1 MENVIFYKFRKS
13 NNNWIIAFLN
23 NETNNYTIIK
33 NDINSLKEFLDNQKS
48 FVFIG
53 ANNSIYDDIFITSLL
68 KNGNLFDEVNKED
81 IEETLPITFD
91 VTEGIVR
98 NNLIDFNNMV
108 SCLWDKDNKPL
119 LYNYSYKEE
128 DIETQLKKDLLII
141 QSFYQDNERN
151 NYINW
156 KKEVIEEFNLPKS
169 AYRESYGYIMKQI
182 VGLEINESS
191 SNSNNITLDSRL
203 DKTLKE
209 KNDPFLNQLLNIL
222 MYYYSN
228 TDNVDSKLD
237 KVLKEED
244 DSILNIILKILIYH
258 YCSIDTVDPK
268 LDKILNEKN
277 DPFLNQLLNIL
288 MYYYNNTGTIDS
300 KLDIVL
306 KEGDDSILNNIL
318 KILIYHYRS
327 IDIVDP
333 KLDKILNERN
343 KPFLNLQLLNI
354 LMYYYSNTDNV
365 DSELDK
371 ILNERNKPF
380 LNLQL
385 LSILMYYYSNTDNVD
400 SELDKV
406 LKEEDNQLQRDFFN
420 KLVYYYKNINT
431 LEKQKIK
438 LDNCFIKFEL
448 QGILGSMDSD
458 YIDTNIT
465 DDIKYLYIDF
475 NSFGP
480 NILINNKWLDQ
491 VAKNPSNYEL
501 VKNRRI
507 DLKGKKDIKQLYY
520 KYLLNSGLDYLN
532 KVKTKNGENIGLSLT
547 ITGIMTMM
555 LLYSNIK
562 PYGIELIECNTDG
575 FIVKCP
581 SKYIDKVKLEVKKI
595 EKELSLSCDVDI
607 VDKIAHFNTQN
618 YVMQYENG
626 SEKHLGYF
634 GNAQTHPLYCS
645 GITAVETALK
655 EYYLNGIPVSVTLR
669 KFRNENNLKAFQI
682 IKKPKS
688 NENRRYINDGGL
700 YYPYDRTSYRLFAV
714 REDTLKTPLYTKNKK
729 EKYEIDKKKRGKSV
743 KDGFYYFELSDNH
756 IPNIYDIDL
765 NYYIDEC
772 YKVINA
778 HPVNKEIQIMKPKQ
792 KKFCFVDID
801 GTLIKNKDEITSYTI
816 FSNAAKE
823 LVKDEEL
830 SIAYNLFNKQ
840 KGCYLLQFLSLCKS
854 PRKPGSLEDYFA
866 EFLKSKNLFPGKT
879 TAEYKLFVKRF
890 LENDKE
896 FSKLLST
903 YTYAKELLVYLK
915 NEDFYN
921 CINSNWFKSVQSAKL
936 ESTGLDEYI
945 DDICTIDDHQA
956 KPSLAGWK
964 ELLNNHNVSSDDF
977 VISLGDTTSDIV
989 PKTLNIPSVIIDHD
1003 ERKLSQRVL
1012 SNGIIINDFSEIMNP
1027 NFYSE
1032 IDKIKKY
1039 RRN

>member
-1 MENVIFYKFRKS
+1 MKNVIFYRFRKS

-33 NDINSLKEFLDNQKS
+33 NDINSLKEFLDNQKNS
-48 FVFIG
+48 VFIG

-68 KNGNLFDEVNKED
+68 KNGNLYDEVNKED

-222 MYYYSN
+222 IYYYSN
-228 TDNVDSKLD
+228 TGN
-237 KVLKEED
+237 
-244 DSILNIILKILIYH
+244 
-258 YCSIDTVDPK
+258 
-268 LDKILNEKN
+268 
-277 DPFLNQLLNIL
+277 
-288 MYYYNNTGTIDS
+288 
-300 KLDIVL
+300 
-306 KEGDDSILNNIL
+306 
-318 KILIYHYRS
+318 
-327 IDIVDP
+327 
-333 KLDKILNERN
+333 
-343 KPFLNLQLLNI
+343 
-354 LMYYYSNTDNV
+354 
-365 DSELDK
+365 
-371 ILNERNKPF
+371 
-380 LNLQL
+380 
-385 LSILMYYYSNTDNVD
+385 
-400 SELDKV
+400 
-406 LKEEDNQLQRDFFN
+406 
-420 KLVYYYKNINT
+420 

-438 LDNCFIKFEL
+438 LDNCLIKFEL
-448 QGILGSMDSD
+448 KGILGSMDSD
-458 YIDTNIT
+458 YIDSNIK

-480 NILINNKWLDQ
+480 NILINNKWLDE

-532 KVKTKNGENIGLSLT
+532 KVETKNGENIGLSLT

-688 NENRRYINDGGL
+688 NEKRRYINDGGL

-756 IPNIYDIDL
+756 IPNVYDIDL

-792 KKFCFVDID
+792 KKYCFVDID
-801 GTLIKNKDEITSYTI
+801 GTLIKNKDELTSYTI

-823 LVKDEEL
+823 LAKDEEI

-896 FSKLLST
+896 FSTLLST

>member
-1 MENVIFYKFRKS
+1 
-13 NNNWIIAFLN
+13 
-23 NETNNYTIIK
+23 
-33 NDINSLKEFLDNQKS
+33 
-48 FVFIG
+48 
-53 ANNSIYDDIFITSLL
+53 
-68 KNGNLFDEVNKED
+68 
-81 IEETLPITFD
+81 
-91 VTEGIVR
+91 
-98 NNLIDFNNMV
+98 
-108 SCLWDKDNKPL
+108 
-119 LYNYSYKEE
+119 
-128 DIETQLKKDLLII
+128 
-141 QSFYQDNERN
+141 
-151 NYINW
+151 
-156 KKEVIEEFNLPKS
+156 
-169 AYRESYGYIMKQI
+169 
-182 VGLEINESS
+182 
-191 SNSNNITLDSRL
+191 
-203 DKTLKE
+203 
-209 KNDPFLNQLLNIL
+209 

-228 TDNVDSKLD
+228 
-237 KVLKEED
+237 
-244 DSILNIILKILIYH
+244 
-258 YCSIDTVDPK
+258 
-268 LDKILNEKN
+268 
-277 DPFLNQLLNIL
+277 
-288 MYYYNNTGTIDS
+288 
-300 KLDIVL
+300 
-306 KEGDDSILNNIL
+306 
-318 KILIYHYRS
+318 
-327 IDIVDP
+327 IDI
-333 KLDKILNERN
+333 
-343 KPFLNLQLLNI
+343 
-354 LMYYYSNTDNV
+354 
-365 DSELDK
+365 
-371 ILNERNKPF
+371 
-380 LNLQL
+380 
-385 LSILMYYYSNTDNVD
+385 
-400 SELDKV
+400 
-406 LKEEDNQLQRDFFN
+406 
-420 KLVYYYKNINT
+420 

-438 LDNCFIKFEL
+438 LDNCLIKFDL
-448 QGILGSMDSD
+448 QGIKGSMDTD
-458 YIDTNIT
+458 YIDTNIK

-480 NILINNKWLDQ
+480 NILINNNWLDE

-501 VKNRRI
+501 IKNRRI

-581 SKYIDKVKLEVKKI
+581 SQYIDKVKLEVKKI
-595 EKELSLSCDVDI
+595 EKELRLSCDVDI

-669 KFRNENNLKAFQI
+669 KFRNENNLKVFQI

-688 NENRRYINDGGL
+688 NEKRRYIKDGGL

-743 KDGFYYFELSDNH
+743 KDGFYYLELSDNH

-772 YKVINA
+772 YKVIKA

-823 LVKDEEL
+823 LIKDEEI

-840 KGCYLLQFLSLCKS
+840 KGCYLLQFLSLCKT
-854 PRKPGSLEDYFA
+854 PRQSGSLEDYFA

-879 TAEYKLFVKRF
+879 INDYKYFVKRF

-896 FSKLLST
+896 FSKLLSAYD
-903 YTYAKELLVYLK
+903 YTNKLLMYLK
-915 NEDFYN
+915 DEYDYT
-921 CINSNWFKSVQSAKL
+921 ITNSNWFKYVQSAKL
-936 ESTGLDEYI
+936 ESHGLDNYI
-945 DDICTIDDHQA
+945 YDLCTIDDHLA
-956 KPSLAGWK
+956 KPSKKGWL
-964 ELLNNHNVSSDDF
+964 ELLNRYHISSDDF
-977 VISLGDTTSDIV
+977 VISFGNSTSDLA
-989 PKTLNIPSVIIDHD
+989 PKTLNIPSVIIDNN
-1003 ERKLSQRVL
+1003 EKKLSKSVI
-1012 SNGIIINDFSEIMNP
+1012 SNGIIIKDISEIMNP

-1032 IDKIKKY
+1032 IDKIKQY

>member
-1 MENVIFYKFRKS
+1 MKNVIFYKFRKS
-13 NNNWIIAFLN
+13 NNNWTIAFLN

-33 NDINSLKEFLDNQKS
+33 NDINSLKRFLDNQKNS
-48 FVFIG
+48 VFIG

-68 KNGNLFDEVNKED
+68 KNGNLYDEVNKED
-81 IEETLPITFD
+81 IEEILPITFD
-91 VTEGIVR
+91 ITEGIVR

-108 SCLWDKDNKPL
+108 SCLWNKDNKPL

-141 QSFYQDNERN
+141 QSFYQDTERN

-156 KKEVIEEFNLPKS
+156 KKEVIKEFNLPKS
-169 AYRESYGYIMKQI
+169 ACRESYGYIMKQI

-203 DKTLKE
+203 DKAIKE
-209 KNDPFLNQLLNIL
+209 KNDPFLNQLLN
-222 MYYYSN
+222 M
-228 TDNVDSKLD
+228 
-237 KVLKEED
+237 
-244 DSILNIILKILIYH
+244 
-258 YCSIDTVDPK
+258 
-268 LDKILNEKN
+268 
-277 DPFLNQLLNIL
+277 L
-288 MYYYNNTGTIDS
+288 MYYYN
-300 KLDIVL
+300 
-306 KEGDDSILNNIL
+306 
-318 KILIYHYRS
+318 
-327 IDIVDP
+327 
-333 KLDKILNERN
+333 
-343 KPFLNLQLLNI
+343 
-354 LMYYYSNTDNV
+354 
-365 DSELDK
+365 
-371 ILNERNKPF
+371 
-380 LNLQL
+380 
-385 LSILMYYYSNTDNVD
+385 
-400 SELDKV
+400 
-406 LKEEDNQLQRDFFN
+406 
-420 KLVYYYKNINT
+420 NINT

-438 LDNCFIKFEL
+438 LDNCLIKFDL
-448 QGILGSMDSD
+448 QGIIGSMDSD
-458 YIDTNIT
+458 YIDTNIK

-480 NILINNKWLDQ
+480 NILINNKWLDE

-507 DLKGKKDIKQLYY
+507 DLKEKKDIKQLYY

-607 VDKIAHFNTQN
+607 IDKIAHFNTQN

-655 EYYLNGIPVSVTLR
+655 EYYLNGIAVSITLR
-669 KFRNENNLKAFQI
+669 KLRNENELKAFQI

-688 NENRRYINDGGL
+688 NEKRRYINDGGL

-729 EKYEIDKKKRGKSV
+729 EKFEIDKKKRGRSV

-756 IPNIYDIDL
+756 IPNIYDIDI

-792 KKFCFVDID
+792 KKFCFTDID
-801 GTLIKNKDEITSYTI
+801 GTLIKKKDELTSYTV
-816 FSNAAKE
+816 FYNAAKE
-823 LVKDEEL
+823 LVKDEEM
-830 SIAYNLFNKQ
+830 SIAYNLFSKQ
-840 KGCYLLQFLSLCKS
+840 KGCYLLQFLNLCKL

-879 TAEYKLFVKRF
+879 IAKYKLFVKSF

-896 FSKLLST
+896 FSRLLST

-915 NEDFYN
+915 SEDFYN
-921 CINSNWFKSVQSAKL
+921 CANSNWFKFVQSAKL

-956 KPSLAGWK
+956 KPSLEGWK
-964 ELLNNHNVSSDDF
+964 ELLSNHKVSSDDL
-977 VISLGDTTSDIV
+977 VISFGDTTSDIV
-989 PKTLNIPSVIIDHD
+989 PKTLNIPSIIIDHN
-1003 ERKLSQRVL
+1003 ERKLPKRVL
-1012 SNGIIINDFSEIMNP
+1012 SNGIIIKDFSEIMNP
-1027 NFYSE
+1027 NFFSE
-1032 IDKIKKY
+1032 ISKIKQY

>member
-1 MENVIFYKFRKS
+1 MKNVIFYKFKKS
-13 NNNWIIAFLN
+13 NNNWTIAFLN

-33 NDINSLKEFLDNQKS
+33 NDINSLKEFLDNQKNS
-48 FVFIG
+48 EFIG

-68 KNGNLFDEVNKED
+68 KNGNLYDEVKKED

-191 SNSNNITLDSRL
+191 PNSNNITLDSRL
-203 DKTLKE
+203 DKALKE

-222 MYYYSN
+222 MYYY
-228 TDNVDSKLD
+228 
-237 KVLKEED
+237 
-244 DSILNIILKILIYH
+244 
-258 YCSIDTVDPK
+258 
-268 LDKILNEKN
+268 
-277 DPFLNQLLNIL
+277 
-288 MYYYNNTGTIDS
+288 NN
-300 KLDIVL
+300 
-306 KEGDDSILNNIL
+306 
-318 KILIYHYRS
+318 
-327 IDIVDP
+327 
-333 KLDKILNERN
+333 
-343 KPFLNLQLLNI
+343 
-354 LMYYYSNTDNV
+354 
-365 DSELDK
+365 
-371 ILNERNKPF
+371 
-380 LNLQL
+380 
-385 LSILMYYYSNTDNVD
+385 
-400 SELDKV
+400 
-406 LKEEDNQLQRDFFN
+406 
-420 KLVYYYKNINT
+420 NINT

-438 LDNCFIKFEL
+438 LDNCLIKFDL
-448 QGILGSMDSD
+448 QGIKGSMDSD
-458 YIDTNIT
+458 YIDTNIK

-480 NILINNKWLDQ
+480 NILINNKWLDE

-655 EYYLNGIPVSVTLR
+655 EYYLNGIPVSITLR
-669 KFRNENNLKAFQI
+669 KLRNENNLKAFQI

-688 NENRRYINDGGL
+688 NEKRRYINDGGL

-801 GTLIKNKDEITSYTI
+801 GTLIKNKDEITTYTI

-823 LVKDEEL
+823 LVKDEEI

-896 FSKLLST
+896 FSTLLST

-915 NEDFYN
+915 NEGIYN
-921 CINSNWFKSVQSAKL
+921 CINSNWFKSVQTAKL

-977 VISLGDTTSDIV
+977 VISLGDTTSDIA
-989 PKTLNIPSVIIDHD
+989 PKSLNIPSIIIDHN
-1003 ERKLSQRVL
+1003 ERELSQRVL
-1012 SNGIIINDFSEIMNP
+1012 SNGIIIKDFSEIMNP

>member
-333 KLDKILNERN
+333 K
-343 KPFLNLQLLNI
+343 
-354 LMYYYSNTDNV
+354 
-365 DSELDK
+365 LDK

>member
-33 NDINSLKEFLDNQKS
+33 NDINSLKEFLDNQKNS
-48 FVFIG
+48 VFIG

-68 KNGNLFDEVNKED
+68 KNGNLYDEVKKED

-169 AYRESYGYIMKQI
+169 AYHESYGYIMKQI

-203 DKTLKE
+203 DKALKE

-222 MYYYSN
+222 MYYYN
-228 TDNVDSKLD
+228 
-237 KVLKEED
+237 
-244 DSILNIILKILIYH
+244 
-258 YCSIDTVDPK
+258 
-268 LDKILNEKN
+268 
-277 DPFLNQLLNIL
+277 
-288 MYYYNNTGTIDS
+288 
-300 KLDIVL
+300 
-306 KEGDDSILNNIL
+306 
-318 KILIYHYRS
+318 
-327 IDIVDP
+327 
-333 KLDKILNERN
+333 
-343 KPFLNLQLLNI
+343 
-354 LMYYYSNTDNV
+354 
-365 DSELDK
+365 
-371 ILNERNKPF
+371 
-380 LNLQL
+380 
-385 LSILMYYYSNTDNVD
+385 
-400 SELDKV
+400 
-406 LKEEDNQLQRDFFN
+406 
-420 KLVYYYKNINT
+420 NINT

-438 LDNCFIKFEL
+438 LDNCLIKFDL
-448 QGILGSMDSD
+448 QGIKGSMDSD
-458 YIDTNIT
+458 YIDTNIK

-480 NILINNKWLDQ
+480 NILINNKWLDE

-532 KVKTKNGENIGLSLT
+532 KVETKNGENIGLSLT

-655 EYYLNGIPVSVTLR
+655 EYYLNGIPVSITLR
-669 KFRNENNLKAFQI
+669 KLRNENNLKAFQI

-688 NENRRYINDGGL
+688 NEKRRYINDGGL

-729 EKYEIDKKKRGKSV
+729 EKYEIDKKKRGRSV

-772 YKVINA
+772 YKIINA
-778 HPVNKEIQIMKPKQ
+778 HPINKEIQIMKPKQ

-801 GTLIKNKDEITSYTI
+801 GTLIKNKDEITTYTI

-823 LVKDEEL
+823 LVKDEEI

-840 KGCYLLQFLSLCKS
+840 KGCYLLQFLSLCKT
-854 PRKPGSLEDYFA
+854 PRKPGSIEDYFA
-866 EFLKSKNLFPGKT
+866 EFLESKNLFPGKT

-896 FSKLLST
+896 FSTLLST

-915 NEDFYN
+915 NEGVYN
-921 CINSNWFKSVQSAKL
+921 CINSNWFKSVQTTKL

-977 VISLGDTTSDIV
+977 VISLGDTTSDIA
-989 PKTLNIPSVIIDHD
+989 PKSLNIPSIIIDHN

>member
-1 MENVIFYKFRKS
+1 MKNVIFYRFRKS

-33 NDINSLKEFLDNQKS
+33 NDINSLKEFLDNQKNS
-48 FVFIG
+48 VFIG

-68 KNGNLFDEVNKED
+68 KNGNLYDEVNKED

-333 KLDKILNERN
+333 KLDEILNERN

-354 LMYYYSNTDNV
+354 LMYYYSNTDN
-365 DSELDK
+365 E
-371 ILNERNKPF
+371 
-380 LNLQL
+380 
-385 LSILMYYYSNTDNVD
+385 D

-420 KLVYYYKNINT
+420 KLVYYYNNINT

-438 LDNCFIKFEL
+438 LDNCLIKFEL
-448 QGILGSMDSD
+448 KGILGSMDSD
-458 YIDTNIT
+458 YIDTNIK

-480 NILINNKWLDQ
+480 NILINNKWLDE
-491 VAKNPSNYEL
+491 VAQNPSNYEL

-532 KVKTKNGENIGLSLT
+532 KVETKNGENIGLSLT

-688 NENRRYINDGGL
+688 NEKRRYINDGGL

-756 IPNIYDIDL
+756 IPNVYDIDL
-765 NYYIDEC
+765 NYYIDEGD
-772 YKVINA
+772 KVINA

-792 KKFCFVDID
+792 KKYCFVDID

-823 LVKDEEL
+823 LAKDEEI

-896 FSKLLST
+896 FSTLLST

-989 PKTLNIPSVIIDHD
+989 PKTLNIPCVIIDHD

>member
-33 NDINSLKEFLDNQKS
+33 NDINSLKEFLDNQKNS
-48 FVFIG
+48 VFIG

-68 KNGNLFDEVNKED
+68 KNGNLYDEVKKED
-81 IEETLPITFD
+81 IEETLPISFD

-98 NNLIDFNNMV
+98 NNIIDFNNMV

-191 SNSNNITLDSRL
+191 PNSNNITLDSRL
-203 DKTLKE
+203 DKALKG
-209 KNDPFLNQLLNIL
+209 
-222 MYYYSN
+222 
-228 TDNVDSKLD
+228 
-237 KVLKEED
+237 
-244 DSILNIILKILIYH
+244 
-258 YCSIDTVDPK
+258 
-268 LDKILNEKN
+268 KN

-288 MYYYNNTGTIDS
+288 MYYYNN
-300 KLDIVL
+300 
-306 KEGDDSILNNIL
+306 
-318 KILIYHYRS
+318 
-327 IDIVDP
+327 
-333 KLDKILNERN
+333 
-343 KPFLNLQLLNI
+343 
-354 LMYYYSNTDNV
+354 
-365 DSELDK
+365 
-371 ILNERNKPF
+371 
-380 LNLQL
+380 
-385 LSILMYYYSNTDNVD
+385 
-400 SELDKV
+400 
-406 LKEEDNQLQRDFFN
+406 
-420 KLVYYYKNINT
+420 INT

-438 LDNCFIKFEL
+438 LDNCLIKFNL
-448 QGILGSMDSD
+448 QGITGSMDSD
-458 YIDTNIT
+458 YIDTNIK

-480 NILINNKWLDQ
+480 NILINNKWLDE

-595 EKELSLSCDVDI
+595 EKDLSLSCDVDI

-669 KFRNENNLKAFQI
+669 KLRNENELKAFQI
-682 IKKPKS
+682 IKKPKI
-688 NENRRYINDGGL
+688 NEKRRYINDGGL

-714 REDTLKTPLYTKNKK
+714 REDALKTPLYTKNKK
-729 EKYEIDKKKRGKSV
+729 EKYEIDKKKRGRSV

-772 YKVINA
+772 YKIINA
-778 HPVNKEIQIMKPKQ
+778 HPINKEIQIMKPKQ

-801 GTLIKNKDEITSYTI
+801 GTLIKNKDEITTYTI

-823 LVKDEEL
+823 LVKDEEI

-840 KGCYLLQFLSLCKS
+840 KGCYLLQFLSLCKT
-854 PRKPGSLEDYFA
+854 PRKPGSIEDYFA
-866 EFLKSKNLFPGKT
+866 EFLESKNLFPGKT

-896 FSKLLST
+896 FSTLLST

-915 NEDFYN
+915 NEGVYN
-921 CINSNWFKSVQSAKL
+921 CINSNWFKSVQTTKL

-977 VISLGDTTSDIV
+977 VISLGDTTSDIA
-989 PKTLNIPSVIIDHD
+989 PKSLNIPSIIIDHN